1 MAYIGAIC
9 NYSMGSLH
17 DKIDGSH
24 VKTG

>member
-1 MAYIGAIC
+1 MSHIGAIC
-9 NYSMGSLH
+9 NYSMGRLH